1 MSLSK
6 SRLIT
11 TAYGAPAIA
20 ALRSLMAEL
29 KSADPMAPVTL
40 LVPNEIAGITARRAL
55 ATGVTP
61 GATGIAGLW
70 ISTLPRLAEQLAA
83 ASLSPRVPA
92 TRALVA
98 AAWRTALNDNPGLFA
113 GVKDH
118 AATIRALTEAHRD
131 LRNLD
136 RDALEAVAAS
146 GALQHNLIDLHL
158 AVASAV
164 EATCYDEVELL
175 HTAAQRIRDR
185 PSTELGSLVLYLPQE
200 LSNAE
205 IGLARELAERLGL
218 TVLAGFAGEATAD
231 AAVLHTLE
239 ALGFH
244 TGSTAPTAPTATA
257 IRHASDSDDEV
268 RVVVRKLIDSL
279 TTTAPQRIAV
289 LYGRAIPYA
298 RQLHEQLGA
307 AGLLVNG
314 PGTRAVDERAISR
327 GFLGI
332 LGLGLELR
340 RPELFRALAEAPV
353 RNPAGTGMLPI
364 SRWERVS
371 RFAAVVSGEDWDHRL
386 TAYSDLQE
394 AMIATEQ
401 AREDPIPSRIDEA
414 TRQIDSADG
423 MRSFVLSLRSRL
435 EQGLAQTTWPALAA
449 WALDLFHDLYGEP
462 SDLSNIPP
470 DEQYSAVAIEQAI
483 RAMSTLAI
491 VESSA
496 DLPRLAELLSHEL
509 QSARPRVGRFGE
521 GVFVGPVSAA
531 VGLDLDVVYVVGLAE
546 DTYPGRSHVDALLP
560 DGVRDAVPQLSG
572 SKDRVGQ
579 QLRQLLAAFAAAPQV
594 VATFPR
600 GDLRRSTLRL
610 PSRWLLPSLR
620 QLSGVEK
627 LAATQWETGQS
638 AAIVGSPSFAGSLLR
653 TTRLATAQ
661 EWRIRAAGVG
671 ILRDQRVYAAASLI
685 EQRQSPDFT
694 RFDGNLTGSAGLPDF
709 TAADRLVS
717 PTQLESYA
725 VCPHG
730 YFMKRLL
737 RVEPLEQPEE
747 LITISPLD
755 IGNLIHQ
762 SIDEFVRGQ
771 AHSLPSFGVPW
782 TEKQRA
788 ELVEIASRKAS
799 DFETRGLTG
808 HPMLWAAERVR
819 ILSDLARMLRDDN
832 EWRQGREAEV
842 LTTEL
847 TFGSDGHPAV
857 EVALPSGR
865 VVRMRG
871 SADKVDR
878 ARDGTLLVTDIKTGS
893 PQKFSVLEKDPV
905 AGGTLLQL
913 PVYAHAAR
921 QSLGDSPVSAQYWF
935 VRKGRGANGVPRRI
949 VIELTS
955 ATESRYAKTLEVLV
969 DGIAGGLFPAKAPEQ
984 ADFSWVQCHYCNPD
998 GIGHGE
1004 VRESWERKRGS
1015 TILAD
1020 LLQLID
1026 PEVTA

>member
-1 MSLSK
+1 MIADQT
-6 SRLIT
+6 RLIT
-11 TAYGAPAIA
+11 TPYGAPAIA
-20 ALRSLMAEL
+20 ALRCLMAEL
-29 KSADPMAPVTL
+29 KSGDPMAPVTL

-131 LRNLD
+131 LRDLD

-158 AVASAV
+158 TVASAV

-205 IGLARELAERLGL
+205 TGLARELGERLGL
-218 TVLAGFAGEATAD
+218 VVLAGFAGETTAD
-231 AAVLHTLE
+231 AAVRRTLE
-239 ALGFH
+239 ALGFR
-244 TGSTAPTAPTATA
+244 TSSTAPTAPTATA

-268 RVVVRKLIDSL
+268 RVVVRELVDSL

-289 LYGRAIPYA
+289 LYGRSIPYA
-298 RQLHEQLGA
+298 RQLHEQLAA

-327 GFLGI
+327 GFLGV

-340 RPELFRALAEAPV
+340 RRELFRALAEAPV
-353 RNPAGTGMLPI
+353 RNPDGTGNLPI

-371 RFAAVVSGEDWDHRL
+371 RFAAVVNGEDWDHRL

-401 AREDPIPSRIDEA
+401 AREDPIPSRIDQA
-414 TRQIDSADG
+414 TRQIESAIG
-423 MRSFVLSLRSRL
+423 MRSFVLSLRTRL
-435 EQGLAQTTWPALAA
+435 EQGLAHTTWTALST
-449 WALDLFHDLYGEP
+449 WALDLFHDVYGEP
-462 SDLSNIPP
+462 SDLANIPP
-470 DEQYSAVAIEQAI
+470 DEQYAAVAIEQAI
-483 RAMSTLAI
+483 RAMSTLEI

-496 DLPRLAELLSHEL
+496 DLPRLAELLSQEL

-546 DTYPGRSHVDALLP
+546 DTYPGRLHVNALLP
-560 DGVRDAVPQLSG
+560 DRVRDAVPQLAG
-572 SKDRVGQ
+572 SKDRVGEQ
-579 QLRQLLAAFAAAPQV
+579 HRQLLAAFAAAPQV

-620 QLSGVEK
+620 LLSGNDK

-638 AAIVGSPSFAGSLLR
+638 ASIVGSPSFAGSLLR

-661 EWRIRAAGVG
+661 EWRIRAAGVE
-671 ILRDQRVYAAASLI
+671 ILRDPRVDAAASLN
-685 EQRQSPDFT
+685 EQRQSHDFT

-709 TAADRLVS
+709 TAPDRPVS

-730 YFMKRLL
+730 YFMRRLL

-755 IGNLIHQ
+755 IGNLIHE
-762 SIDEFVRGQ
+762 SMDEFVRGQ
-771 AHSLPSFGVPW
+771 TSLPSFGVPW
-782 TEKQRA
+782 TEKQQA

-819 ILSDLARMLRDDN
+819 ILADLARMLRDDN
-832 EWRQGREAEV
+832 KWRTECDAAV

-913 PVYAHAAR
+913 PVYAHATR

-935 VRKGRGANGVPRRI
+935 VRKGRLANAPKRI
-949 VIELTS
+949 AIDLTP
-955 ATESRYAKTLEVLV
+955 AVEAQYAETLEVLV
-969 DGIAGGLFPAKAPEQ
+969 DSMAGGLFPAKAPEQ

-1015 TILAD
+1015 TILAN
-1020 LLQLID
+1020 LVQLID